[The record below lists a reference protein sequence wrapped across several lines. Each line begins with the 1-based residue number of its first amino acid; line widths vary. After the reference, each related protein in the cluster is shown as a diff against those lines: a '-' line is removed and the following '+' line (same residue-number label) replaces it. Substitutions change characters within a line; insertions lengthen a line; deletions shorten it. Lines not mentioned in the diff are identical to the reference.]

1 MSLLAALLIA
11 APLLAQGGPKWEHNL
26 DAALKR
32 AKTEN
37 KQVFLD
43 IWAEWCGPCQH
54 LKKNVFPTPEAM
66 AGLQNYVP
74 TSVMTQDK
82 KGASLP
88 GGKATE
94 DRFRIEGFPTL
105 VVLDADGKELRRH
118 VGAFR
123 SGADLAK
130 WLSAGK

>member
-1 MSLLAALLIA
+1 MRLLAALLIA

-32 AKTEN
+32 AKAEN
-37 KQVFLD
+37 RQVFLD

-66 AGLQNYVP
+66 AGLQNFVP
-74 TSVMTQDK
+74 ASVMTQSKSDY
-82 KGASLP
+82 LP

-94 DRFRIEGFPTL
+94 DKYQVQGFPTL
-105 VVLDADGKELRRH
+105 IILAPDGKELRRH